1 MRQEYVSRHLRWCL
15 TIGELVTCQ
24 AVDRELERIQ
34 VCLLCELEKLARQ
47 AALLMRAG
55 AGASLG
61 SPGAQAAASGVTS
74 QPPLQADP
82 RTVGSN
88 ARTLFTGI
96 VFGLQARA
104 VHLCIYSDTCPGVY
118 ATQT

>member
-1 MRQEYVSRHLRWCL
+1 MSSSREVEQ
-15 TIGELVTCQ
+15 IQ
-24 AVDRELERIQ
+24 AR
-34 VCLLCELEKLARQ
+34 LLCKSKVLARQ
-47 AALLMRAG
+47 AAHGERAG

-61 SPGAQAAASGVTS
+61 SPGAQAAAGGMTS
-74 QPPLQADP
+74 QPPVEADA

-104 VHLCIYSDTCPGVY
+104 ISCVCIQENTL
-118 ATQT
+118 

>member
-1 MRQEYVSRHLRWCL
+1 MYRTRARQARLLR
-15 TIGELVTCQ
+15 EAEEV
-24 AVDRELERIQ
+24 
-34 VCLLCELEKLARQ
+34 ARQ
-47 AALLMRAG
+47 AAHVERAG

-61 SPGAQAAASGVTS
+61 SPWAQVAAGGVTS
-74 QPPLQADP
+74 QPPLEADA

-104 VHLCIYSDTCPGVY
+104 IFCTF
-118 ATQT
+118 TQTHAWVNRT